1 MKYGSY
7 FWLMAGL
14 SCLLLVLMV
23 FSLQVGYVAISF
35 GDVVKGLFSSDE
47 SAASIIVREIR
58 IPRTILAICIGA
70 MLAVSGA
77 VLQGLFRN
85 PLAEPGIIG
94 VGAAASLGAVIAI
107 YTGLSATWFLALPLM
122 AQTGALLAV
131 FVLYQLSGRQAS
143 TLTLILAG
151 VALTSMAGAVTS
163 LVLNMSP
170 NPYAAMEIV
179 FWMMGSL
186 QDRSMDHVWLSVP
199 FIIVSLLML
208 FMTAKALYALSL
220 GEDVA
225 QSLGVS
231 LPRTRFLAIVGT
243 ALGVGAA
250 TAVAGMIGFIGL
262 VVPHLL
268 RPLVGHHPVYLL
280 PASALG
286 GACFLLMADIVT
298 RMVFINRDLKLGVV
312 TALVGA
318 PFFLWLLIK
327 SRKTAWS

>member
-1 MKYGSY
+1 MKLTGFYGLLAAL
-7 FWLMAGL
+7 FGCM
-14 SCLLLVLMV
+14 LLLTVL
-23 FSLQVGYVAISF
+23 SLQVGYVSIPVGEVF
-35 GDVVKGLFSSDE
+35 GSLFGGGQE
-47 SAASIIVREIR
+47 KFAIIVREIR
-58 IPRTILAICIGA
+58 VPRTLLAIFIGA
-70 MLAVSGA
+70 MLGVSGA

-107 YTGLSATWFLALPLM
+107 YTGLSAVWFLALPLM
-122 AQTGALLAV
+122 AQLGALLAV
-131 FVLYQLSGRQAS
+131 LLLYQLSGRRAS

-151 VALTSMAGAVTS
+151 VALTSLASAMTS

-186 QDRSMDHVWLSVP
+186 QDRSMNHVWLSVP
-199 FIIVSLLML
+199 FMLVSLLML
-208 FMTAKALYALSL
+208 LLTARALYALSL

-225 QSLGVS
+225 QSLGVN

-250 TAVAGMIGFIGL
+250 TSVAGMIGFIGL

-286 GACFLLMADIVT
+286 GACFLLCADIVT
-298 RMVFINRDLKLGVV
+298 RLVFINRDLKLGVV

-327 SRKTAWS
+327 SRRSAWV

>member
-1 MKYGSY
+1 MKLKTYYG
-7 FWLMAGL
+7 
-14 SCLLLVLMV
+14 LLLALFCGMLLLIVV
-23 FSLQVGYVAISF
+23 SLQSGHVAIPAAE
-35 GDVVKGLFSSDE
+35 VLSSLLGGGQE
-47 SAASIIVREIR
+47 KYTIIIREIR
-58 IPRTILAICIGA
+58 VPRTLLALFIGA
-70 MLAVSGA
+70 MLGVSGA

-107 YTGLSATWFLALPLM
+107 YSGLSASWVLALPLM
-122 AQTGALLAV
+122 AQLGALLAV
-131 FVLYQLSGRQAS
+131 LLLYQLSGRQAS

-151 VALTSMAGAVTS
+151 VALTSMASALTS
-163 LVLNMSP
+163 LVLNMSA

-186 QDRSMDHVWLSVP
+186 QDRSMSHVWLSVP
-199 FIIVSLLML
+199 FMLLSLLML
-208 FMTAKALYALSL
+208 LLTARALYALSL

-225 QSLGVS
+225 QSLGVN

-250 TAVAGMIGFIGL
+250 TSVAGMIGFIGL

-286 GACFLLMADIVT
+286 GL
-298 RMVFINRDLKLGVV
+298 VFC
-312 TALVGA
+312 
-318 PFFLWLLIK
+318 
-327 SRKTAWS
+327 

>member
-14 SCLLLVLMV
+14 SCLMLVLMV
-23 FSLQVGYVAISF
+23 FSLQAGHVAIPL
-35 GDVVKGLFSSDE
+35 GDVVNSLWGADD

-58 IPRTILAICIGA
+58 IPRTILAVFIGA
-70 MLAVSGA
+70 MLGVSGA

-163 LVLNMSP
+163 LVLNMSA

-199 FIIVSLLML
+199 FIMVSLLML

>member
-14 SCLLLVLMV
+14 SCLMLVLMV
-23 FSLQVGYVAISF
+23 FSLQEGHVAIPF
-35 GDVVKGLFSSDE
+35 GDVLNSLWGADG

-58 IPRTILAICIGA
+58 IPRTILAAFIGA

-151 VALTSMAGAVTS
+151 VALTSMASAVTS

-199 FIIVSLLML
+199 FIIISLLML

-327 SRKTAWS
+327 SRRTAWS

>member
-1 MKYGSY
+1 MRYGRY
-7 FWLMAGL
+7 FWLMTGL
-14 SCLLLVLMV
+14 TCLMLVLMV
-23 FSLQVGYVAISF
+23 FSLRVGHVVIPFAEVAAA
-35 GDVVKGLFSSDE
+35 LFSGDDGAS
-47 SAASIIVREIR
+47 SIIVREIR
-58 IPRTILAICIGA
+58 IPRTFLAVFIGA

-107 YTGLSATWFLALPLM
+107 YSGLSASFFLALPLM

-151 VALTSMAGAVTS
+151 VALTSMASAVTS
-163 LVLNMSP
+163 LVLNMSA

-199 FIIVSLLML
+199 FIIISLLML

-268 RPLVGHHPVYLL
+268 RPLVGHHPVALL

-298 RMVFINRDLKLGVV
+298 RMIFINRDLKLGVV

-327 SRKTAWS
+327 SRRTVWS

>member
-58 IPRTILAICIGA
+58 IPRTILAVFIGA

-94 VGAAASLGAVIAI
+94 VGAAAALGAVIAI
-107 YTGLSATWFLALPLM
+107 YTGLSATWILALPLM

-151 VALTSMAGAVTS
+151 VALTSMASAVTS
-163 LVLNMSP
+163 LVLNMSA

-208 FMTAKALYALSL
+208 FLTAKALYALSL

-225 QSLGVS
+225 QSLGIS

-286 GACFLLMADIVT
+286 GACFLLMADTVT

>member
-1 MKYGSY
+1 MKYGTY
-7 FWLMAGL
+7 FWLMSGL
-14 SCLLLVLMV
+14 TCLMLILMV
-23 FSLQVGYVAISF
+23 FSLRIGHVTIPFMEVIDSLG
-35 GDVVKGLFSSDE
+35 SSNDTP
-47 SAASIIVREIR
+47 AAIIVREIR
-58 IPRTILAICIGA
+58 IPRTILAVFIGA
-70 MLAVSGA
+70 MLGVSGA

-107 YTGLSATWFLALPLM
+107 YTGLSASWFLALPLM
-122 AQTGALLAV
+122 AQAGALLAV
-131 FVLYQLSGRQAS
+131 FVLYTLSGKQAS

-151 VALTSMAGAVTS
+151 VALTSMASALTS
-163 LVLNMSP
+163 LVLNMSA

-199 FIIVSLLML
+199 FMLVSLLML
-208 FMTAKALYALSL
+208 LLTAKALYALSL

-225 QSLGVS
+225 QSLGVN

-250 TAVAGMIGFIGL
+250 TSVAGMIGFIGL

-268 RPLVGHHPVYLL
+268 RPLIGHHPVRLL

-286 GACFLLMADIVT
+286 GACFLLVADIVT
-298 RMVFINRDLKLGVV
+298 RLIFVNRDLKLGVV

-327 SRKTAWS
+327 SRRSAWG